1 MKRKMKRYV
10 HAQEALQKKKD
21 EDLDVND
28 GVDRTSQDTGIGSE
42 GTPIMSIHRKNG
54 PGLMESGLIG

>member
-28 GVDRTSQDTGIGSE
+28 GVDRTS
-42 GTPIMSIHRKNG
+42 
-54 PGLMESGLIG
+54 